1 MVGNKGAVAVS
12 FAFGSTNMAFVS
24 CHLAARAERKLKRN
38 QMYQDISK
46 QLNLGKKSKFSSF
59 DLPLRFDHLFWIGDL
74 NYRLD
79 CEYREVLDRIRVA
92 DYSGLMKYDQLKQQQ
107 RCGNVFYDF
116 KEADINFPPSYRYKR
131 GSRDDYVYIK
141 YKTTGNVHN
150 VPSYCDRVLL
160 HSLPQLKQT
169 QTGYFC
175 NLQYKASDH
184 APVIATY
191 QVSTRTQYVSS
202 KNTDTENDH
211 SDDSLKIRF
220 PILQAKIK
228 TNSPDRFCV
237 KFFSYLLEG
246 TPTSKPA
253 PRVLAEYDDELSSFP
268 VQYGLSKCD
277 VSYWGAADI
286 PELEPI
292 LPNRD
297 YISNDYIFIQ
307 VVSHGSEEC
316 YGQGILTMQDKVKT
330 DTVQP
335 FSVVLR
341 LHDEVCGEL
350 RGKVYLSRNP
360 VHETRPPL
368 FTDQLINPDWT
379 SNMQASTRSLA
390 SPGGRSSASGS
401 SSSSRSHNWSNE
413 YSTDDHVLRGFTQ
426 GYNQT

>member
-38 QMYQDISK
+38 QMYQDISR

-59 DLPLRFDHLFWIGDL
+59 DLPLRFDHLFWMGDL

-79 CEYREVLDRIRVA
+79 CEYREVLERIKVS
-92 DYSGLMKYDQLKQQQ
+92 DYSGLMKYDQLKSQQTH
-107 RCGNVFYDF
+107 GNVFYDF
-116 KEADINFPPSYRYKR
+116 KEGEINFPPSYRYKR

-175 NLQYKASDH
+175 NLAYKASDH

-191 QVSTRTQYVSS
+191 QVSTRLQYVSS
-202 KNTDTENDH
+202 KNTDTENE

-253 PRVLAEYDDELSSFP
+253 PRVLAEYDDELSGFP

-277 VSYWGAADI
+277 VSYWGMGDI

-316 YGQGILTMQDKVKT
+316 YGQGILTMQDKVKS

-335 FSVVLR
+335 FSVLLR

-350 RGKVYLSRNP
+350 RGKVCLSRNP
-360 VHETRPPL
+360 VLESRSL
-368 FTDQLINPDWT
+368 FSDQLVNPDW
-379 SNMQASTRSLA
+379 SSSMQPSTRNLA
-390 SPGGRSSASGS
+390 SPGGRSSGS
-401 SSSSRSHNWSNE
+401 SSSPRSQHWSNE
-413 YSTDDHVLRGFTQ
+413 YNDDVMMRGYTQ
-426 GYNQT
+426 GFSQS